1 MAEAKSNLW
10 LVAENMPGLYD
21 PRAASLL
28 CVVRV
33 SDDELEHFEDVLR
46 KHSMRAYKES
56 YGGYFHRMG
65 WTKRKPVT
73 LQQFSDTV
81 RDFNPYDA
89 AGLRKAFKAIS

>member
-1 MAEAKSNLW
+1 MPEVNSSLW
-10 LVAENMPGLYD
+10 LVVENIPGKYD
-21 PRAASLL
+21 PRAVSLL

-46 KHSMRAYKES
+46 KHSMLAYKES

-73 LQQFSDTV
+73 LRQFSDTIQ
-81 RDFNPYDA
+81 DFNPYDA
-89 AGLRKAFKAIS
+89 VGLRKAFEAIS